1 MSVTS
6 DSILLIKGLSPYI
19 QSRLDRP
26 RIGME
31 TLSVLLSLT

>member
-6 DSILLIKGLSPYI
+6 DSILLTKGLSPYT
-19 QSRLDRP
+19 QSRWDRS

-31 TLSVLLSLT
+31 TLSALLSLT